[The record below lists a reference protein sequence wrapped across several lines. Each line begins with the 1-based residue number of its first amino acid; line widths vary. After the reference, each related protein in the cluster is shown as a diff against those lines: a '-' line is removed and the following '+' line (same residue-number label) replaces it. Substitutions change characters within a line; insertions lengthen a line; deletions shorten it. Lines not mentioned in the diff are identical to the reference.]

1 MSCYEYEK
9 YVTSKEKMRETL
21 KEYGVAIIPNVLD
34 EKECDNMLSGI
45 WDYFEHISQKWE
57 SPINRNDKNSWR
69 GFYELFPSHSM
80 LVQHWN
86 IGHSQAC
93 WDVRQNEKI
102 LDIYSHFWNCSKEEL
117 LCSFDGLSFNIPPEV
132 TKKGWNRNNCWLHS
146 DQSFTENDF
155 KCLQGWVTALDI
167 NEHDAT
173 LAFLEGSHNFHEH
186 FAREFEITE
195 KDNWYKLDDIEKEFY
210 YNNECYYRKIKCPKG
225 SLVLWDSRTIH
236 CGVEANKG
244 RANPNFR
251 AIIYTCY
258 MPRQLATKKEL
269 EKRRKAFEEM
279 RMTTHW
285 PCKVK
290 LFPKMPRTYG
300 KELATIT
307 CIEKPKLEEI
317 GYKLVGY

>member
-9 YVTSKEKMRETL
+9 YVTNKEKMRETL
-21 KEYGVAIIPNVLD
+21 EEYGVAIIPNVLD

-45 WDYFEHISQKWE
+45 WNYFEHISQKWE
-57 SPINRNDKNSWR
+57 TPINKKDEKSWR

-93 WDVRQNEKI
+93 WDVRQNEKV
-102 LDIYSHFWNCSKEEL
+102 LDIYSYFWNCSKEEL
-117 LCSFDGLSFNIPPEV
+117 LCSFDGLSFNPPPEV

-146 DQSFTENDF
+146 DQSFTENVF
-155 KCLQGWVTALDI
+155 KCLQGWVTALDV
-167 NEHDAT
+167 NEDDAT
-173 LAFLEGSHNFHEH
+173 LSFLEGSHNFHEH

-290 LFPKMPRTYG
+290 IFPKMPRTYG
-300 KELATIT
+300 KELPTIT